1 MKQNQMTYWV
11 ALFLLSSC
19 ALMQSNSSSDLTV
32 GSVLPT
38 SVQGSEK
45 RYLSSA
51 SDQLKEVYFF
61 DTKTLSQASV
71 KLEKF
76 NLDHEDRE
84 FRKSLETFLS
94 QQQEWRERRK
104 KNKNQ
109 PSRVESD
116 DEANVEQHIEFSGMI
131 APYNSFDPLDK
142 GLTVSV
148 QKMLSLFDEAERDPN
163 SKGLKY
169 YQVAQIAR
177 ALVQKYTPPIM
188 TEFEILSLPIL
199 ILKQFTHTTVDPK
212 NYGNLDVEDPRLI
225 SQVIDDTVSSSSQN
239 LYSLQHVAY
248 DEANC
253 EYYKSKQGYGIN
265 PGFQVKCGSQIFKVK
280 FGKELYSGSFN
291 SRIYKAMGYQ
301 VPTINYAPAFKMKY
315 DRKVLTEYNQRKVQT
330 KKITVAGKT
339 VYQFTD
345 EVKRNPFRDINYFLM
360 RDGSRVASN
369 EVQNNL
375 VPNYDKSV
383 GLKKSDF
390 NKEYEKN
397 IEWIVYNPATLT
409 LKEKE
414 HWFEVGPWQASDL
427 NYGDYK
433 EVRAAMILSAWVGN
447 YDVRKDNLRLYLDF
461 ADQSS
466 SRLRLGFADVGSG
479 LGHSTIDLTKVSSS
493 QVNDMIWEV
502 TRYYPRTQGSLL
514 DDERVMLDGIT
525 NIEPN
530 PVFRNLK
537 LSDAQ
542 WMLEKMCRL
551 TKLNIQQALVAT
563 GMSSAEVVL
572 GTEKL
577 LHRRN
582 KMLIDFKMPS
592 EIVSSCSVST
602 QMKLNYDPSVD
613 GEVRLQNDQKEWI
626 TAPGRD
632 LVVRSGVVE
641 PR

>member
-1 MKQNQMTYWV
+1 MKQNQLTYWIAV
-11 ALFLLSSC
+11 FLLSSC
-19 ALMQSNSSSDLTV
+19 ALMNSNSSSDLSQSKV
-32 GSVLPT
+32 QAP
-38 SVQGSEK
+38 VQGNEK
-45 RYLSSA
+45 RSLSST

-61 DTKTLSQASV
+61 DTKTLSQASI

-76 NLDHEDRE
+76 SLDREGSE
-84 FRKSLETFLS
+84 FRKSLEVFLS

-104 KNKNQ
+104 KNRNQ
-109 PSRVESD
+109 PSEVESD
-116 DEANVEQHIEFSGMI
+116 ELEQHIEFSGMI
-131 APYNSFDPLDK
+131 PPYNSFDPFDK

-148 QKMLSLFDEAERDPN
+148 QKMLSLLYEADHEPQN
-163 SKGLKY
+163 KNLKY

-177 ALVQKYTPPIM
+177 ALVQKYTPPIT

-212 NYGNLDVEDPRLI
+212 NYGNPDIEDPVLVH
-225 SQVIDDTVSSSSQN
+225 QVIDNSLSSSPVN
-239 LYSLQHVAY
+239 LYSIQHVAY
-248 DEANC
+248 DSENC

-280 FGKELYSGSFN
+280 FGKEQYSGSFN
-291 SRIYKAMGYQ
+291 SRIYKAMGYL
-301 VPTINYAPAFKMKY
+301 VPTINYAPALKMKY

-345 EVKRNPFRDINYFLM
+345 EIKRNPFRDISYFLM
-360 RDGSRVASN
+360 RDGSRVSAD

-375 VPNYDKSV
+375 LPHYDKSV
-383 GLKKSDF
+383 GIKKTDF

-397 IEWIVYNPATLT
+397 IQSIVYNPATLT

-461 ADQSS
+461 TEQASS
-466 SRLRLGFADVGSG
+466 ALRLGFADVGSG

-493 QVNDMIWEV
+493 QVNDMVWEV
-502 TRYYPRTQGSLL
+502 TRYYPRTQGALL
-514 DDERVMLDGIT
+514 DDERVMLDGLT

-542 WMLEKMCRL
+542 WMLEQMCRL
-551 TKLNIQQALVAT
+551 SKLNIQQALVAT
-563 GMSSAEVVL
+563 GMSAAEVVL

-582 KMLIDFKMPS
+582 KMLVDFKMPN
-592 EIVSSCSVST
+592 EVVNACSVPT
-602 QMKLNYDPSVD
+602 NIKLNYDPSVD
-613 GEVRLQNDQKEWI
+613 GEIRVQNAQQEWVS
-626 TAPGRD
+626 APSRD
-632 LVVRSGVVE
+632 LVVRSGVVV